1 MTDNRKNKMRDLRA
15 TLGKIE
21 VALGTISDAIVW
33 TDQLGQIQ
41 WCNKP
46 FDDLVGSPHILN
58 MGKSLV
64 ERLPLHEHG
73 TRLPD
78 QGHPVNL
85 ILQGKKNIEGY
96 YEFVGGAKKA
106 YLEFLG
112 RYQEMPGSGESA
124 VVVLRDITEEKNLE
138 QIKLQ
143 SAAMNRAANAIAIT
157 DNQGAV
163 IWVNQSFTE
172 LTGYSLEDVYSR
184 KLNILKS
191 GQHDQSFYRNL
202 WDTILAGEVWEGE
215 TVNRKKDKSLYVEQQ
230 TITPVMDG
238 NGKISH
244 FIAIKQDISQRKKT
258 EEELEV
264 YRTRLEKMVAEKTRE
279 LEAAQLELVN
289 RAMEAGMSQMA
300 AIGLHNIGNAITPLN
315 VLTDKMKSRELETM
329 SRLLHKCHDDLK
341 GHADDLGEYVS
352 AGQRGRQVFD
362 YMGELIDS
370 LRAYDKKQF
379 DMFEKMETALA
390 YISQILTLQ
399 QFYASGS
406 QEIKELVDLNNMLED
421 AISLQ
426 MGTLEKRQIN
436 IKRSFAEPLP
446 KLLIDKN
453 RLMQV
458 IVNLIKNSCEAIE
471 SQQSDPQDKVIEIR
485 TFTQN
490 HQLGFEIVDSGIG
503 VNPAEIDTIF
513 KLGKSKK
520 GSTGFGLYYCKMFV
534 EKCNGKLI
542 FFSRGIGKGASVRV
556 AFDESGGHHE

>member
-1 MTDNRKNKMRDLRA
+1 MRELRA
-15 TLGKIE
+15 TLGKLE

-33 TDQLGQIQ
+33 TDQTGRIQ

-46 FDDLVGSPHILN
+46 FDDLIGSPHILN
-58 MGKSLV
+58 LGKSLV

-85 ILQGKKNIEGY
+85 ILQGKKSIEGY
-96 YEFVGGAKKA
+96 YEFVGSKKKA

-112 RYQEMPGSGESA
+112 RYQEMPGAGESA
-124 VVVLRDITEEKNLE
+124 VIVIRDITEEKHLE

-143 SAAMNRAANAIAIT
+143 SAALNRAANAIAIT

-163 IWVNQSFTE
+163 IWVNRSFTE
-172 LTGYSLEDVYSR
+172 LTGYSLEEIYGR
-184 KLNILKS
+184 RLNVLKS

-202 WDTILAGEVWEGE
+202 WDTILAGKVWEGE

-230 TITPVMDG
+230 TITPVLNGD
-238 NGKISH
+238 GKISH

-258 EEELEV
+258 EEELES
-264 YRTRLEKMVAEKTRE
+264 YRTSLEKMVADKTHE

-315 VLTDKMKSRELETM
+315 VLTEKMKSGELATM
-329 SRLLHKCHDDLK
+329 SRLLQKCYDDLNSRI
-341 GHADDLGEYVS
+341 ADLDQYLSE
-352 AGQRGRQVFD
+352 GQRGRQVFD
-362 YMGELIDS
+362 YMGELIAS
-370 LRAYDKKQF
+370 LSEHDKKQL
-379 DMFEKMETALA
+379 DMFERMESALA

-406 QEIKELVDLNNMLED
+406 QEIKELVDLNIMLED
-421 AISLQ
+421 AIRLQ
-426 MGTLEKRQIN
+426 MGTLEKRQITV
-436 IKRSFAEPLP
+436 KRNFAEPLP

-458 IVNLIKNSCEAIE
+458 IVNLLKNSCEAIE
-471 SQQSDPQDKVIEIR
+471 LQKSDSQQKVIEIR
-485 TFTQN
+485 TFANNDQI
-490 HQLGFEIVDSGIG
+490 GFEIVDSGIG
-503 VNPAEIDTIF
+503 IDPADVDGIF
-513 KLGKSKK
+513 ELGKSKK
-520 GSTGFGLYYCKMFV
+520 GSSGFGLYFCKMFV
-534 EKCNGKLI
+534 ENSDGQLI
-542 FFSRGIGKGASVRV
+542 FLSRGPGQGASVKIF
-556 AFDESGGHHE
+556 FDETGGDDE